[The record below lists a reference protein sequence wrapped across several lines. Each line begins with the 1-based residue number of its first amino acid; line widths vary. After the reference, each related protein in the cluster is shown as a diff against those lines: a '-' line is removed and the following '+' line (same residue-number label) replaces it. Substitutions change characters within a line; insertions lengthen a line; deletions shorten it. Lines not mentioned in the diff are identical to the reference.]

1 MCEKNAG
8 REKPSDSNA
17 YRATIRSLRCSSAEA
32 HQVGINEI
40 CEDVLLGQLRQLVE
54 WMRNAMMSEHR
65 RCRALKHLDFEWAVE
80 LNRYSLE
87 FIGLWPKM
95 KETMQ
100 EKLMSN
106 IRVLLLIIMVT
117 FFGVIPCIHSLI
129 RVWGDLMSMTDNLQ
143 FTLPLVSMIMK
154 LIVMWSKKAALAP
167 LLYMIAKDW
176 LKLKS
181 DEERKIM
188 IKCAR
193 IPRMIIICGFVI
205 MFASFILLFILPCFG
220 ITMRYITNVTD
231 PGKPLPLQTYY
242 FYDTDTSPYFEL
254 TFVAQGVTLMVSAMS
269 YTAIDSLFGL
279 LIFHVCGQLKNLKGR
294 LMIGSEKQLNFDYI
308 LADAIMDHVRLI
320 RFRIPYF
327 IKKNLSDFMWA
338 IELHR
343 LGLEIIGLWSNSEKF
358 KKSLWP
364 KIRIGVI
371 LILLI
376 FISIPTI
383 CAIIRV
389 WGDMILLIDNLQITI
404 PILIVSVKYVI
415 LRWKQ
420 TVLWSIM
427 NMIAEDWMAFKLDGE
442 RNVMIKRAQIARFIM
457 IIGYV
462 LAIIGF
468 LSVIIPPYFGIQIMY
483 DTNFSNRSK
492 LLPLET
498 FHFYDTDKSPQY
510 ELTFFVHIITT
521 LLAAIIYM
529 SVDMLLILI
538 ILHICG
544 QLENFKYRLLSLVS
558 CKNFNKV
565 LNNIIATHLRLIR
578 FAEKIEN
585 IYSLMMLIMVFYF
598 GIVFCLSGF
607 IFTVFLTDKKMDDII
622 VIKVYY
628 STILV
633 IALLMNTFL
642 YCGAGE
648 LIIEHVL
655 KTSSGYISFLLTKH
669 S

>member
-1 MCEKNAG
+1 
-8 REKPSDSNA
+8 
-17 YRATIRSLRCSSAEA
+17 
-32 HQVGINEI
+32 
-40 CEDVLLGQLRQLVE
+40 
-54 WMRNAMMSEHR
+54 MRNAMMSEHR

-95 KETMQ
+95 KETTQ
-100 EKLMSN
+100 EKFMSN
-106 IRVLLLIIMVT
+106 IRVLLLIIMVS

-143 FTLPLVSMIMK
+143 FTLPLASMIMK

-176 LKLKS
+176 LKSKS

-188 IKCAR
+188 IRCAR

-254 TFVAQGVTLMVSAMS
+254 TFVAQGVTLMVSAMG

-294 LMIGSEKQLNFDYI
+294 LMIGSEKQSNFDHV

-320 RFRIPYF
+320 RCVKIIESTFTLMLLGLFLYF
-327 IKKNLSDFMWA
+327 GTLFSLYGFLLVTEYLILYKNLLDFMWA

-343 LGLEIIGLWSNSEKF
+343 LGLEMIGLWSNTEKF

-364 KIRIGVI
+364 KIRVGVI

-383 CAIIRV
+383 CAVMRV
-389 WGDMILLIDNLQITI
+389 WGDMVLLIDNLQITI

-468 LSVIIPPYFGIQIMY
+468 LSVIVPPYFGIQIMY
-483 DTNFSNRSK
+483 AKNFSNRSK

-510 ELTFFVHIITT
+510 ELTFFIHIITT

-529 SVDMLLILI
+529 SIDMLLILI

-558 CKNFNKV
+558 YKNFNKV
-565 LNNIIATHLRLIR
+565 LNNVIATHLRLIR

-585 IYSLMMLIMVFYF
+585 IYSLMMLIMVLYF

-607 IFTVFLTDKKMDDII
+607 IFTVFLTNKKMDD
-622 VIKVYY
+622 VVVTKVYY
-628 STILV
+628 STVLV

-655 KTSSGYISFLLTKH
+655 KTSSGYISFLVTKH
-669 S
+669 G

>member
-1 MCEKNAG
+1 
-8 REKPSDSNA
+8 
-17 YRATIRSLRCSSAEA
+17 
-32 HQVGINEI
+32 
-40 CEDVLLGQLRQLVE
+40 
-54 WMRNAMMSEHR
+54 
-65 RCRALKHLDFEWAVE
+65 
-80 LNRYSLE
+80 
-87 FIGLWPKM
+87 M
-95 KETMQ
+95 KETTR
-100 EKLMSN
+100 EKLMSD
-106 IRVLLLIIMVT
+106 IRVLLLIIMLT

-129 RVWGDLMSMTDNLQ
+129 RIWGDLMSMTDNLQ

-188 IKCAR
+188 IRCAR

-254 TFVAQGVTLMVSAMS
+254 TFVAQGVTLMVSAMG

-294 LMIGSEKQLNFDYI
+294 LMIGSEKQSNFNYV

-320 RFRIPYF
+320 RCIKIIESTFTLMLLGLFLYFGTLFSLYGFLLVTVIFQILSCIRISLIFLY
-327 IKKNLSDFMWA
+327 KNLLDFVWA
-338 IELHR
+338 IELQR
-343 LGLEIIGLWSNSEKF
+343 LGFEMIGLWSNTEKF

-364 KIRIGVI
+364 KIRVGVI
-371 LILLI
+371 FILLI

-383 CAIIRV
+383 CAVIRV
-389 WGDMILLIDNLQITI
+389 WGDMVLLIDNLQITI
-404 PILIVSVKYVI
+404 PMLIVSVKYVI

-427 NMIAEDWMAFKLDGE
+427 NMIAEDWMALKLDEE
-442 RNVMIKRAQIARFIM
+442 RNVMIKRAQTVRFIM
-457 IIGYV
+457 IIGYIF
-462 LAIIGF
+462 AIIGF
-468 LSVIIPPYFGIQIMY
+468 LSVIVPPYFGIQVMY
-483 DTNFSNRSK
+483 ATNFSNRSK

-498 FHFYDTDKSPQY
+498 FHFYDIDKSPQY
-510 ELTFFVHIITT
+510 ELTFFIHVITT

-529 SVDMLLILI
+529 SIDMFLILI

-585 IYSLMMLIMVFYF
+585 IYSLMMLIMVLYF

-607 IFTVFLTDKKMDDII
+607 IFTVFLTDKKMDD
-622 VIKVYY
+622 VVVTKVYY

-648 LIIEHVL
+648 LIMEHVSY
-655 KTSSGYISFLLTKH
+655 TVYTECPISIDYPP
-669 S
+669 